1 MTYSKGDLVESGTS
15 TYIAVK
21 NVPLYI
27 SPSNGTYW
35 TTLAELM
42 LEQSVP
48 VETVPALDTSLILA
62 SLPTSVPELK
72 QLSLSSTLGGVIT
85 VSKSNAMSYSVNS
98 QSPLTK
104 RFTTGKQLTLSAEA
118 YNGYVFDDW
127 TGDLV
132 GVSNQIDL
140 LINSDKIITANFGM
154 DLRDN
159 DSDGLSNYDELV
171 LHGTFIDNNDS
182 DGDGFADEFEINRM
196 GTNPN
201 SPNQKLSV
209 YIAEF
214 FVTKAKYDEAMASY
228 PAQESNATPY
238 TNDWFYVPERGWLWT
253 NKSTFPY
260 LFDSNSSDWLHFESG
275 NDIPTFYEYKTKSWV
290 RFE

>member
-15 TYIAVK
+15 TYTTYIAVK
-21 NVPLYI
+21 NVPLNI
-27 SPSNGTYW
+27 SPSNTTYW

-72 QLSLSSTLGGVIT
+72 QLSLSSTLGGIIT

-98 QSPLTK
+98 QSPLIK

-182 DGDGFADEFEINRM
+182 DGFADEVEINRM
-196 GTNPN
+196 GINPN
-201 SPNQKLSV
+201 SPNPKLSV

-228 PAQESNATPY
+228 PPQESNATPY
-238 TNDWFYVPERGWLWT
+238 TNDWFYVPE
-253 NKSTFPY
+253 
-260 LFDSNSSDWLHFESG
+260 
-275 NDIPTFYEYKTKSWV
+275 
-290 RFE
+290 

>member
-1 MTYSKGDLVESGTS
+1 M
-15 TYIAVK
+15 
-21 NVPLYI
+21 
-27 SPSNGTYW
+27 
-35 TTLAELM
+35 
-42 LEQSVP
+42 
-48 VETVPALDTSLILA
+48 
-62 SLPTSVPELK
+62 
-72 QLSLSSTLGGVIT
+72 
-85 VSKSNAMSYSVNS
+85 
-98 QSPLTK
+98 
-104 RFTTGKQLTLSAEA
+104 SAEA

-159 DSDGLSNYDELV
+159 DSDGLSNSDELV

-182 DGDGFADEFEINRM
+182 DGDGFADEVEINRM

-201 SPNQKLSV
+201 SPNPKLSV

-228 PAQESNATPY
+228 PPQESNATPY
-238 TNDWFYVPERGWLWT
+238 TNDWFYVPE
-253 NKSTFPY
+253 
-260 LFDSNSSDWLHFESG
+260 
-275 NDIPTFYEYKTKSWV
+275 
-290 RFE
+290 